1 MTPAEALA
9 AHIAQRPEMPRP
21 FNADQPECIAWQ
33 RAMQRWVDKKDRLEC
48 AVSMEGVTIEFERQ
62 TPVVTPRA
70 DYIYLEPIGRK
81 RKRPAWSG
89 ATREYNRQKA
99 RESRE
104 RRRAAIREALGEGG
118 PR

>member
-1 MTPAEALA
+1 MTPLQ

-21 FNADQPECIAWQ
+21 FEPTSAEAIAWQ
-33 RAMQRWVDKKDRLEC
+33 QAFQRWVDEKERLEC
-48 AVSMEGVTIEFERQ
+48 AVSMEGITVEFERQ

-70 DYIYLEPIGRK
+70 DYIYHEPRGRK

-104 RRRAAIREALGEGG
+104 RRRAAIREPLGEGG

>member
-9 AHIAQRPEMPRP
+9 AHLAQRPEMPRP
-21 FNADQPECIAWQ
+21 YDPDSADAIAWQ
-33 RAMQRWVDKKDRLEC
+33 RAMQRWVDKKDRLER
-48 AVSMEGVTIEFERQ
+48 AVSMEGITVEFERQ

-70 DYIYLEPIGRK
+70 DYIYLEPVGRK

-104 RRRAAIREALGEGG
+104 RRRAAIREALEEGG

>member
-1 MTPAEALA
+1 
-9 AHIAQRPEMPRP
+9 
-21 FNADQPECIAWQ
+21 
-33 RAMQRWVDKKDRLEC
+33 
-48 AVSMEGVTIEFERQ
+48 MEGVTVGFERQ
-62 TPVVTPRA
+62 HPVVTPRA
-70 DYIYLEPIGRK
+70 DYIYREPRGRK

-104 RRRAAIREALGEGG
+104 RRRAAIREAMGEN

>member
-9 AHIAQRPEMPRP
+9 AHLTQRPEMPRP
-21 FNADQPECIAWQ
+21 YDPASAEAVAWQ
-33 RAMQRWVDKKDRLEC
+33 RAMQRWVDTKDRLEC
-48 AVSMEGVTIEFERQ
+48 AVSMEGVTVEFERQ
-62 TPVVTPRA
+62 PPVVTPRA
-70 DYIYLEPIGRK
+70 DYIYHEPRGRK

-104 RRRAAIREALGEGG
+104 RRRAAIREALEEGG